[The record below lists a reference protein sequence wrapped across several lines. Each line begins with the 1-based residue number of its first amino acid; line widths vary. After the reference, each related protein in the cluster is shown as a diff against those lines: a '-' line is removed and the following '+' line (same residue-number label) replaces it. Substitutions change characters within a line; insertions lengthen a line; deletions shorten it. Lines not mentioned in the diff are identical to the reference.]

1 MNTPLTIRTNVT
13 LPADLVI
20 RLKRMTPSRG
30 LSKFLAEAAR
40 EKLVSLERD
49 KALEELMNA
58 PASFENI
65 KDSVSYINKERSF
78 DERREKR
85 LGL

>member
-1 MNTPLTIRTNVT
+1 MVRTNVT

-20 RLKRMTPSRG
+20 HLKRLAPRRG
-30 LSKFLAEAAR
+30 MSKFLTDAAR
-40 EKLVSLERD
+40 EKIASLEREN
-49 KALEELMNA
+49 ALKELMNA